1 MCEFNVFNCNALSQH
16 IRNIHTTNMMM
27 MIPFVCKTFRVML
40 MTEGMHMLKIT
51 ISVITGITMATCIQK
66 KSQIIDR
73 HWDYV
78 PMILHFNVLY
88 LLSVWVP
95 VFLSVY
101 AFFYS

>member
-1 MCEFNVFNCNALSQH
+1 MFQ
-16 IRNIHTTNMMM
+16 NIAGYIKILRT
-27 MIPFVCKTFRVML
+27 IVDYEKVPFVCKTFRVML

-73 HWDYV
+73 HCDYV